1 MENTSDRK
9 GCPEELDEDRP
20 DEIDPA
26 RREVLAKIGRFAY
39 AAPAIAL
46 LAAPQRAQA
55 GYGRGGYKSGWGYHR
70 GGHKRG
76 WGHGHKKHKHS

>member
-1 MENTSDRK
+1 MENASGHK
-9 GCPEELDEDRP
+9 APLEESGDVRP

-39 AAPAIAL
+39 AAPALAL

-55 GYGRGGYKSGWGYHR
+55 GYGRGGTKPGWGYGDTNHTHS
-70 GGHKRG
+70 GPPGLN
-76 WGHGHKKHKHS
+76 KK